1 MGDEG
6 QELDKSPASG
16 QRPSSPATWPGFATR
31 LAELVTESWDN
42 VFRLCVFLLALA
54 LAGLAWWWLHALI
67 W

>member
-1 MGDEG
+1 MTPWAMKARNWTRD
-6 QELDKSPASG
+6 QPAG
-16 QRPSSPATWPGFATR
+16 KGPPTWPGFATR